1 MPERNE
7 PMVGVVTPVY
17 NGARYIRECLESVLA
32 QTHENW
38 EHVVCDNASTDET
51 AEIVEEFANRDSR
64 IRLERNDDDHV
75 GFLHSWN
82 RAAKA
87 LPEGSA
93 YCKVLHADDRMH
105 PECIQRMVE
114 VGERHPSVG
123 VVGAFRLSGARVTLH
138 GLSLEEEVVPGRELC
153 RRLLLG
159 ELTYVFGSP
168 SSTMLRAD
176 LVRKRADLYDTT
188 FLHADSVACYDLLQE
203 SDFGFV
209 HQVLT
214 YTRLHSEA
222 MTSYTIRMGSYRPE
236 HLRML
241 VRYGPACL
249 SEEQYRLRLAAAA
262 GSYARVLAKRTH
274 RWREPEYREFHK
286 RQLGYLRSDVAVED
300 LTAGIGLQVRR
311 RIPFRGDG

>member
-1 MPERNE
+1 
-7 PMVGVVTPVY
+7 
-17 NGARYIRECLESVLA
+17 
-32 QTHENW
+32 
-38 EHVVCDNASTDET
+38 
-51 AEIVEEFANRDSR
+51 
-64 IRLERNDDDHV
+64 
-75 GFLHSWN
+75 
-82 RAAKA
+82 
-87 LPEGSA
+87 
-93 YCKVLHADDRMH
+93 MH
-105 PECIQRMVE
+105 PRVPPAHGGGRGSDTRRWASSAPIASA
-114 VGERHPSVG
+114 GTK
-123 VVGAFRLSGARVTLH
+123 VTLH
-138 GLSLEEEVVPGRELC
+138 GLPLDEEVVPGRELC

-159 ELTYVFGSP
+159 ELPYLFGSP
-168 SSTMLRAD
+168 TSTMLRAD
-176 LVRKRADLYDTT
+176 LVRTRADLYDAT
-188 FLHADSVACYDLLQE
+188 FLHADTVACYDLLQE

-222 MTSYTIRMGSYRPE
+222 MTTTTNAIGTYQPE

-249 SEEQYRLRLAAAA
+249 SEEEYRLRLAAAG

-311 RIPFRGDG
+311 RTPFRGDG